1 MIMDF
6 RTGIGWD
13 VLDYWD
19 RFLAFGRHSFPVF
32 QILLAALCFFSVGF
46 VSGQKAFAQS
56 ILQPAYSF
64 EHLSQEQGLSYNTVT
79 SFAQDKQ
86 GFLWIATFNGL
97 NRYDGVQF
105 KTFPQNN
112 RNNTSS
118 DSAMPREIR
127 LVYADQRGNV
137 WIVGFDNSI
146 GRFNPRTEEF
156 MNFSLPIK
164 DIQRDFVNAIL
175 EDGAGALWLTTV
187 KGLFYLNRQ
196 QQRFLPYTTSDGK
209 PLLQNSLGGIAEFP
223 VYAGQKAYTTERHFW
238 IRKHGGLIEFDPI
251 RNNVTHYNFVDSAY
265 DKQFFYGSVV
275 RDSSG
280 YLWCS
285 DIEGL
290 YCFDIRTKSIILHI
304 ARKTFARASLIK
316 NPLQNDFMIR
326 STLCAPDGTL
336 WFAASGGIV
345 VVRYQGSPQHHSL
358 ELLQNDETNPLSL
371 SGNTVRTLFAD
382 RTGVI
387 WAGGEPFGINKFT
400 PYRYK
405 FLLFRHLPFNQN
417 SLSNNYV
424 RGLCLT
430 RNNILWAGTQFGGIS
445 RYEPQ
450 KRLWTR
456 FRKIIGQNLPDAQRT
471 INEAW
476 SVFED
481 RFGTVWA
488 GTRGNGLLR
497 FDEAL
502 GGFVQSPLV
511 PKTALIQIIRED
523 GSGNLLLG
531 TRGNTLFVGVFVIPP
546 DRKKEHVVF
555 IPTKQAESKHML
567 SGDVQTI
574 HEDRQGILWIG
585 GASEIMCL
593 NRQTGVIEDKT
604 PKFIKDVGGLSSNVG
619 SVVVS
624 IIEDRNGMLWLSS
637 KGLGLVMYD
646 RANDTF
652 TAINEQHGLP
662 SNSVYATLE
671 DSSGNFWI
679 SSDAGLTRWNR
690 AENTFRTFTTSDGLQ
705 GREYN
710 RLSYCKGADGM
721 MFFGGINGFNAF
733 HPDKLLVNPNP
744 PPVVLTSV
752 KIFAEEKAPGSIIT
766 TSSEGHQTLKLRY
779 DQNFITFQFAAL
791 DFHVPENNQYRYRL
805 EGVDQNWIANGT
817 RREAVY
823 TNLEHGEYVFR
834 VRGANNDGVWN
845 IEGLT
850 LHVVILPPWWATWW
864 FRLILI
870 FAGLGA
876 VTTTLQTYRRRI
888 QRLQQHRE
896 ELLLHIEERRRAE
909 DELQNSEEKFRALF
923 ETSPLGMVLWEED
936 GRILEVNAAFSHL
949 SGYTIREAVTTS
961 FWNLLSDVQSAS
973 IRYSLQ
979 QRRSFGPIEQVL
991 TQATG
996 TKLSVVLYGIAI
1008 TDNGN
1013 SVQKNGRIWT
1023 VIEDITERKR
1033 ALDAMLRY
1041 QLNPHFMFNVL
1052 NSVNA
1057 LMGENQRN
1065 AKRMIIQFSSLLRHT
1080 LVASGKQTAPLG
1092 DEMEAVEHYLA
1103 IEKLRFEERLEARV
1117 DADRRTLGLNIP
1129 VFLVQPLVENAI
1141 KYGMQTTQGT
1151 LHLTIVSRLEKENL
1165 VIEVS
1170 NTGVWV
1176 ESINTATS
1184 SSTATNDTAI
1194 TKQRSTGIGLENLRK
1209 RLAQLYSDDYT
1220 MSISQEQGMVMVRIT
1235 LSVRE
1240 LVDATTPSP
1249 TKSL

>member
-13 VLDYWD
+13 VWDYWD
-19 RFLAFGRHSFPVF
+19 RFVAFGRRSFSIF
-32 QILLAALCFFSVGF
+32 LLLLATLYFFLVIF
-46 VSGQKAFAQS
+46 VSGQKAFAQN

-112 RNNTSS
+112 RNDTYRNDTANKS
-118 DSAMPREIR
+118 MPREIR
-127 LVYADQRGNV
+127 LVYADKQGNV

-146 GRFNPRTEEF
+146 GRFNPYTEEF
-156 MNFSLPIK
+156 VNFSLPTK
-164 DIQRDFVNAIL
+164 GIQRDFVNAIL
-175 EDGAGALWLTTV
+175 EDANGTLWLTTV

-196 QQRFLPYTTSDGK
+196 QQTFLPYMTSDGK
-209 PLLQNSLGGIAEFP
+209 ALLPISLGGIAEFP
-223 VYAGQKAYTTERHFW
+223 VYAGQNAHSTERHLW
-238 IRKHGGLIEFDPI
+238 IRKHGGLVEFDPV

-290 YCFDIRTKSIILHI
+290 YCFDIHTKSIILQI
-304 ARKTFARASLIK
+304 ARKTFARASFIK

-336 WFAASGGIV
+336 WFAANGGIV
-345 VVRYQGSPQHHSL
+345 VVRYQGSPEHYSL

-382 RTGVI
+382 RTGAI

-400 PYRYK
+400 PYRHK

-430 RNNILWAGTQFGGIS
+430 RNHILWVGTQFGGIS

-456 FRKIIGQNLPDAQRT
+456 FRNVIGKKQSDPQRT
-471 INEAW
+471 INETW
-476 SVFED
+476 SIFED

-488 GTRGNGLLR
+488 GTRGNGLLC

-502 GGFVQSPLV
+502 GEFVQSPLL
-511 PKTALIQIIRED
+511 PKNALIQIIRED
-523 GSGNLLLG
+523 RAGNLLLG
-531 TRGNTLFVGVFVIPP
+531 IRGNTPLVGVFIIPP

-555 IPTKQAESKHML
+555 IPTKQAESKNIV
-567 SGDVQTI
+567 SGDVQAI
-574 HEDRQGILWIG
+574 HEDRRGILWIG
-585 GASEIMCL
+585 GTSEILCL
-593 NRQTGVIEDKT
+593 NRRTGKIEDKT
-604 PKFIKDVGGLSSNVG
+604 PKFIKDVGGLPSNVG

-637 KGLGLVMYD
+637 KGLGIVMYD
-646 RANDTF
+646 HANDKF
-652 TAINEQHGLP
+652 IAMSEQHGLP
-662 SNSVYATLE
+662 NNSVYATLE
-671 DSSGNFWI
+671 DASGNFWI
-679 SSDAGLTRWNR
+679 SSDAGLTCWNR

-733 HPDKLLVNPNP
+733 HPDKLPMNPNP
-744 PPVVLTSV
+744 PLVVLTSV
-752 KIFAEEKAPGSIIT
+752 KIFAEEKTPGSVIT
-766 TSSEGHQTLKLRY
+766 ASSEGHQTLRLRY
-779 DQNFITFQFAAL
+779 DQNFVTFQFAAL
-791 DFHVPENNQYRYRL
+791 DFHVPENNQYRYKL
-805 EGVDQNWIANGT
+805 EGVDKNWIANGT

-834 VRGANNDGVWN
+834 VRAANNDGVWN
-845 IEGLT
+845 MEGLT

-870 FAGLGA
+870 FAVLGA
-876 VTTTLQTYRRRI
+876 LLAVLQTYRRRI

-909 DELQNSEEKFRALF
+909 DELQHSEEKFRVLF
-923 ETSPLGMVLWEED
+923 ETSPLGMILWEEN
-936 GRILEVNAAFSHL
+936 GRVLEANAAFAHL
-949 SGYTIREAVTTS
+949 SGYTPQETVVLN
-961 FWNLLSDVQSAS
+961 FWNLLSEVPSS
-973 IRYSLQ
+973 TIRYSLQ
-979 QRRSFGPIEQVL
+979 QRRAFGPIEQTL
-991 TQATG
+991 TQNTG
-996 TKLSVVLYGIAI
+996 EKLSVVLYGIAI
-1008 TDNGN
+1008 AENRGGQG
-1013 SVQKNGRIWT
+1013 SERIWT
-1023 VIEDITERKR
+1023 VLENVTERKR

-1092 DEMEAVEHYLA
+1092 DEIEAVEHYLA
-1103 IEKLRFEERLEARV
+1103 IEKLRFEERLEASV
-1117 DADRRTLGLNIP
+1117 DADRRTLGFNVP

-1141 KYGMQTTQGT
+1141 KYGMQTTAGAM
-1151 LHLTIVSRLEKENL
+1151 RLAITTSVQSDETDEWL
-1165 VIEVS
+1165 CIEVQ
-1170 NTGVWV
+1170 NTGKWLG
-1176 ESINTATS
+1176 ESSVTDDGGTS
-1184 SSTATNDTAI
+1184 IAAL
-1194 TKQRSTGIGLENLRK
+1194 TKRRSTGIGLENLRK
-1209 RLAQLYSDDYT
+1209 RLQQLYPSGHT
-1220 MSISQEQGMVMVRIT
+1220 MSIQADSGVVAVQIRIGI
-1235 LSVRE
+1235 RE
-1240 LVDATTPSP
+1240 LTAHV
-1249 TKSL
+1249 